1 MNMEF
6 NYDKYPMILFTSFDK
21 EDSPP
26 VLPFEV
32 LTEDIRQYLE
42 NSPSFSELFSMIA
55 VKNTLRKENQCTY
68 YSLDEK
74 LFTTVDSNAYF
85 RDRYFPT
92 IFRDY
97 IKPKN
102 GVIIFPDGGQYVYMF
117 LGEKETGAVKR
128 KKGRYIAAALFK
140 ENVFIGWEEGY
151 LLPNG
156 IAVEPGGFYGSGMD
170 VGGYLSF
177 VMVTLAY
184 AGEKQYPILQ
194 TDMKENIYHL
204 T

>member
-1 MNMEF
+1 MEF

-117 LGEKETGAVKR
+117 LGEKETE
-128 KKGRYIAAALFK
+128 I
-140 ENVFIGWEEGY
+140 
-151 LLPNG
+151 
-156 IAVEPGGFYGSGMD
+156 S
-170 VGGYLSF
+170 
-177 VMVTLAY
+177 
-184 AGEKQYPILQ
+184 
-194 TDMKENIYHL
+194 L
-204 T
+204 TAT

>member
-1 MNMEF
+1 MEI
-6 NYDKYPMILFTSFDK
+6 NYDKYPTILFTSFDK
-21 EDSPP
+21 DDSPP

-32 LTEDIRQYLE
+32 QSEEVRLYLE
-42 NSPSFSELFSMIA
+42 KTASFSELFSMIA

-68 YSLDEK
+68 YCLDDK
-74 LFTTVDSNAYF
+74 MFTTVDSNNFF

-102 GVIIFPDGGQYVYMF
+102 GVIIFPDGGQYVFTF
-117 LGEKETGAVKR
+117 LGEKETAGVKR
-128 KKGRYIAAALFK
+128 KKGRYIGAALFK

-156 IAVEPGGFYGSGMD
+156 IAVEPGGFYDSGMD
-170 VGGYLSF
+170 VGGFISF

-184 AGEKQYPILQ
+184 AGDKQYPLAQ
-194 TDMKENIYHL
+194 SDMKEKIYML